1 MGQWEL
7 AHDSTSLQYGQT
19 DMVKN
24 LNMRLIQ
31 SSGKR
36 AFTLVELLVVIAIIG
51 VLVALLLPAIQAAR
65 EAARRSAC
73 QNNFKQVGTALHNY
87 LSARKS
93 FPAGTE
99 YRGQSQA
106 NCPGTPQ
113 PSGLGP
119 SFSGFGWGTFIL
131 PYMEQQALYDRLQLK
146 DLPDPQKDGVW
157 QGSDGTM
164 VNGKINW
171 SAIAQTVEAYFCPS
185 ESNFEKW
192 VDAGTDDGGHFGVEA
207 WDWPLSNM
215 GGVADTRKGLC
226 WLWQPNAQGN
236 GLLFNYS
243 SVKPAEV
250 SDGLSN
256 TYFVGEMVSAKGYD
270 NADRSVWVGPTW
282 VTRSV
287 SDVRTGINGPYSLP
301 GGRDD
306 TVDPIDGQGPYGS
319 GNRHAEY
326 FASHGFSSWHPGGAH
341 FLMGDASV
349 QFVSEDTDQLVTC
362 ASASRAGAEVIGGGT
377 VAGVGPECTDLGGG
391 GRD

>member
-1 MGQWEL
+1 
-7 AHDSTSLQYGQT
+7 
-19 DMVKN
+19 
-24 LNMRLIQ
+24 
-31 SSGKR
+31 
-36 AFTLVELLVVIAIIG
+36 LLVVIAIIG

-65 EAARRSAC
+65 EAARRSTC
-73 QNNFKQVGTALHNY
+73 QNNFKQVGVAMHNY
-87 LSARKS
+87 LSARKT

-99 YRGQSQA
+99 YRGEPQA
-106 NCPGTPQ
+106 NCPDTPQ
-113 PSGLGP
+113 PSGLGNA
-119 SFSGFGWGTFIL
+119 FSGFGWGTFIL
-131 PYMEQQALYDRLQLK
+131 PYMEQQTVYDRLQLK
-146 DLPDPQKDGVW
+146 DLSDPQKDGVW
-157 QGSDGTM
+157 QGSDGT
-164 VNGKINW
+164 VVEGKNNW
-171 SAIAQTVEAYFCPS
+171 AGIAQIVEAYICPS

-192 VDAGTDDGGHFGVEA
+192 VDAGTDDGGHFGMEA

-226 WLWQPNAQGN
+226 SRWQPNAQGN
-236 GLLFNYS
+236 GMLFNYS
-243 SVKPAEV
+243 NIKPAEV

-270 NADRSVWVGPTW
+270 LGGRSVWVGPTW

-287 SDVRTGINGPYSLP
+287 SDIRQGINGPYSLP

-306 TVDPIDGQGPYGS
+306 TVDPIDGEGVYGS

-349 QFVSEDTDQLVTC
+349 QFVSQDTDRLVTC
-362 ASASRAGAEVIGGGT
+362 ASASRAGAEVLGGGT
-377 VAGVGPECTDLGGG
+377 VAGVGVECTDIGGP